1 MNSPAAFSTEPV
13 IQELPD
19 QHFAVVRD
27 TVPFDGIPA
36 LYDRAFPLL
45 FETLGAAGLAPAGPP
60 MGIMHGAPSPDLDLS
75 VAVPLAVPYPAQA
88 DANNTPETVRGET
101 LPAARVATLAVRGDY
116 AQLAGAY
123 ERLYAWI
130 AAAGETAGDIAWEQY
145 LTEPEPGGD
154 PAANET
160 LLGVLLR

>member
-13 IQELPD
+13 IQELPE
-19 QHFAVVRD
+19 QYFAVVRD
-27 TVPFDGIPA
+27 TVPFGGIPA

-45 FETLGAAGLAPAGPP
+45 FQTLGAAGTAPAGPP
-60 MGIMHGAPSPDLDLS
+60 MGIMHGAPQPDLDLS
-75 VAVPLAVPYPAQA
+75 VAIPLAAPYG
-88 DANNTPETVRGET
+88 TPVGTGDTAEAVHGET
-101 LPAARVATLAVRGDY
+101 LPAARVALLGVRGDY
-116 AQLAGAY
+116 AQLSGAY

-130 AAAGETAGDIAWEQY
+130 AAAGETASDIAWEQY